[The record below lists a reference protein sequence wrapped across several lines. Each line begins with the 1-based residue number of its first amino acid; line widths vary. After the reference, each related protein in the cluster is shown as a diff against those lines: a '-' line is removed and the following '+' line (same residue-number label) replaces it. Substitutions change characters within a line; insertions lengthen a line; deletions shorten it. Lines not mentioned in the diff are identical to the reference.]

1 MEKSSGYVRSHDGT
15 RLYFERIGDG
25 PETVIFPNGIY
36 LQDAFSPF
44 AARRTLVFYD
54 VRNRGRSDAVG
65 DANRRKSAILKDVA
79 DLEAV
84 RSHFAFP
91 QSSVVGHSYMGL
103 VVALYTM
110 TFPANVNRVVQLS
123 PIEPHPGKAYPPHL
137 KWSDGVMAEVFGG
150 IAKLREQQGSLD
162 AQALC
167 EKFWELLRA
176 IYVFDPGDAEKIHW
190 GRCDLP
196 NERGFMKYWSEDI
209 FPSIQSLNLG
219 PTDFARATAP
229 TLIVHG
235 TKDRSAAYGGARDWA
250 MLLPNAR
257 LITLEEV
264 SHAPWIEAADEVSL
278 AMETFLNG
286 EWPES
291 AEIVQYLEPRP
302 RII

>member
-1 MEKSSGYVRSHDGT
+1 MEKGSGYVTTHDGT

-25 PETVIFPNGIY
+25 PEAAIFPNGIY
-36 LQDAFSPF
+36 LQDAFRPF
-44 AARRTLVFYD
+44 AVKRSLVFYD
-54 VRNRGRSDAVG
+54 LRNRGRSDAVG
-65 DANRRKSAILKDVA
+65 DASRRKSAILKDVA

-84 RSHFAFP
+84 RSHFSFP
-91 QSSVVGHSYMGL
+91 QISAVGHSYMGL
-103 VVALYTM
+103 MVALYAM
-110 TFPANVNRVVQLS
+110 TFPGNVNRVAQLS
-123 PIEPHPGKAYPPHL
+123 PMEPHPGKAYPPHL
-137 KWSDGVMAEVFGG
+137 KWSDGVMADVFGR
-150 IAKLREQQGSLD
+150 ITKLREQQSSLD

-176 IYVFDPGDAEKIHW
+176 IYVFDPVHAEKIQW

-209 FPSIQSLNLG
+209 FPSIQSLNLA

-250 MLLPNAR
+250 MSLPNAR
-257 LITLEEV
+257 LITLEDV

-278 AMETFLNG
+278 AMERFLDG
-286 EWPES
+286 QWPES
-291 AEIVQYLEPRP
+291 AELVQSLEPMR
-302 RII
+302 RTT